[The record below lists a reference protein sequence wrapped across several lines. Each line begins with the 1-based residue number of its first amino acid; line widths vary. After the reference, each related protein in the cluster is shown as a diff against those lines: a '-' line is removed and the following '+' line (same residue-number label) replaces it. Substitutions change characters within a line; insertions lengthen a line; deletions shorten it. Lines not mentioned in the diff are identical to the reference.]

1 MDLWCMMSWK
11 PQEDLT
17 GSRDHP
23 RNQKLF
29 KYIFSLKF
37 WRMGEAGTLQ
47 RRDTRKMPLG
57 LESEVNVESLCLSS
71 VEL

>member
-1 MDLWCMMSWK
+1 
-11 PQEDLT
+11 
-17 GSRDHP
+17 
-23 RNQKLF
+23 
-29 KYIFSLKF
+29 
-37 WRMGEAGTLQ
+37 MGEAGTLQ